1 MCIPPTSVK
10 AAQAKAFAASGLV
23 KDARL
28 DLVQMPGTSF
38 NPIGFLEL
46 PIFLAL
52 AWVYRAQFET
62 KMLGP
67 MFLIYVWKE
76 CIPMSV
82 CLHRY
87 FSHKGFKC
95 GRVTQFALYIGGC
108 LASQVRK
115 KRPTSPVFYVRE
127 PRVFHARRATRR
139 RGIET
144 RRGERGGGLALH
156 VRAGRPNRT
165 RDARDPPPRAHRVR
179 LGFGRTDRLCSGLLR
194 TILYARGGATN
205 KRDVK
210 NAYVSRLTFCRGA
223 RARSGWCL
231 TVLPPF
237 PSLCLLSDRLFVSSQ
252 GAPLWWASKHR
263 RHHAHC
269 DTKADPHSPVA
280 FSKLYAW
287 MGWCYSPKGEGPF
300 GSGHDQEYMQDHLAF
315 PELTYME
322 NFYWVPVFAVHAGFY
337 ASLGPAWAVYCSMM
351 SGCLCQCL
359 TLYFNVMFHSHPEP
373 TTEAEGAKF
382 ANAKGTCRAV
392 DLPFDPLANTFG
404 EAYHGWHHKHPLAY
418 KRPGLD
424 LPYWTLIKP
433 ALALGIFWGP
443 NKMHAV
449 KVA

>member
-194 TILYARGGATN
+194 TNLYARGGATN
-205 KRDVK
+205 ERDVK

-223 RARSGWCL
+223 RAR
-231 TVLPPF
+231 
-237 PSLCLLSDRLFVSSQ
+237 
-252 GAPLWWASKHR
+252 GAGG
-263 RHHAHC
+263 
-269 DTKADPHSPVA
+269 V
-280 FSKLYAW
+280 
-287 MGWCYSPKGEGPF
+287 
-300 GSGHDQEYMQDHLAF
+300 
-315 PELTYME
+315 
-322 NFYWVPVFAVHAGFY
+322 
-337 ASLGPAWAVYCSMM
+337 
-351 SGCLCQCL
+351 
-359 TLYFNVMFHSHPEP
+359 
-373 TTEAEGAKF
+373 
-382 ANAKGTCRAV
+382 
-392 DLPFDPLANTFG
+392 
-404 EAYHGWHHKHPLAY
+404 
-418 KRPGLD
+418 
-424 LPYWTLIKP
+424 
-433 ALALGIFWGP
+433 
-443 NKMHAV
+443 
-449 KVA
+449 